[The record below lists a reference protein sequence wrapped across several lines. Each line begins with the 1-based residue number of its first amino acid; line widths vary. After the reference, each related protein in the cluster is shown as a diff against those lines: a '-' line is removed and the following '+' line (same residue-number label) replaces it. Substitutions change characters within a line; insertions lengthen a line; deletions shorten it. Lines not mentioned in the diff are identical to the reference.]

1 MKLSDFD
8 YPLPPELIAV
18 APVQD
23 RTQARLLHVPRSHAV
38 VEHKTFSD
46 LPHFLNK
53 GDVLV
58 LNDTRV
64 LAARLIG
71 RRPTG
76 GRVEALLI
84 RQNGPKTWEVL
95 LRSSGRIVKDTPLS
109 FGENGHRLEA
119 VLCDAPR
126 PGSTRR
132 EMHFEDPDFFAKLEQ
147 VGHMPL
153 PPYLKRK
160 DGPQDRA
167 DYQTVYA
174 RVPGAAAAPTAGLH
188 FDQPLLEKLAAMGV
202 EVVFVTLHAGYG
214 TFQSITAEDIKSHQ
228 IFEEEYEIPQA
239 TADAVN
245 RAKQEGRRILACGTT
260 SVRALES
267 AAKNRVIHP
276 GAGQTRLFIY
286 PPYSFQIVDGLITN
300 FHLPK
305 SSLLLLAA
313 AFLGDYGRLLEIYRE
328 AIRCRYRFYSYGD
341 AMLIL

>member
-1 MKLSDFD
+1 M
-8 YPLPPELIAV
+8 A
-18 APVQD
+18 Q
-23 RTQARLLHVPRSHAV
+23 
-38 VEHKTFSD
+38 
-46 LPHFLNK
+46 
-53 GDVLV
+53 
-58 LNDTRV
+58 
-64 LAARLIG
+64 
-71 RRPTG
+71 
-76 GRVEALLI
+76 
-84 RQNGPKTWEVL
+84 
-95 LRSSGRIVKDTPLS
+95 DTPLS

-119 VLCDAPR
+119 VLCDGPR

-160 DGPQDRA
+160 DGPQDRS

-174 RVPGAAAAPTAGLH
+174 RVPGAVAAPTAGLH

-202 EVVFVTLHAGYG
+202 EVVFVTLHVGYG

-228 IFEEEYEIPQA
+228 MFEEAYEIPKA

-245 RAKQEGRRILACGTT
+245 RAKQERRRILACGTT
-260 SVRALES
+260 SVRALEA

-276 GAGQTRLFIY
+276 GAGQTGLFVY

-313 AFLGDYGRLLEIYRE
+313 AFLGDYSRLLAIYRE
-328 AIRCRYRFYSYGD
+328 AIHCRYRFYSYGD